1 MPVRL
6 YIILLPIL
14 FVLVTGPA
22 TAQDDLSKKVKPS
35 ESDEAV
41 LRLVLIPEKNIFE
54 QRRRY
59 GFITDYLSRKLGMSV
74 LVEVMNNYGEI
85 CDAFLDGRAD
95 AGFFGSFSYVLTRAK
110 AGIVPIARP
119 VWLNEESTYRGYI
132 FVRRDS
138 GIKTVEEMQNKSL
151 IMVDKATTAGYIFQL
166 YYFQYSGINNLEDYF
181 SRIVFAGSHDTAA
194 WAVYSGEADIGGAKN
209 HIFKELAAEYPDFKK
224 QMLILAES
232 PEVPSNGLAVSRNL
246 NPAIKLR
253 LKSLLLNLHKT
264 LEGQKVLK
272 QFGALSFIETNDD
285 DYRVL
290 YSMVNALDIDLKEYP
305 YKN

>member
-95 AGFFGSFSYVLTRAK
+95 AGFFGSFSYVLTHAK

-166 YYFQYSGINNLEDYF
+166 YYFQYSGIDNLEDYF